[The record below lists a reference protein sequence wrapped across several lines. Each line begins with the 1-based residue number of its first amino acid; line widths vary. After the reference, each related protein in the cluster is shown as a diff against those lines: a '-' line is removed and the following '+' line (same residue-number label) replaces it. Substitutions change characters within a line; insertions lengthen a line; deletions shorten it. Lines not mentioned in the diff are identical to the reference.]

1 MASETLLEARERST
15 MGGLT
20 LNSEISS
27 IFPMGTSVQARS
39 GVRVAHD
46 SRSRVGES
54 GAGSQPGG

>member
-1 MASETLLEARERST
+1 
-15 MGGLT
+15 MGGVT

-27 IFPMGTSVQARS
+27 VFPMGTSVQARS

-54 GAGSQPGG
+54 GAGSQPEG